1 MQVIRHSNSA
11 NTFFAHNSIIDYS
24 TPRID
29 ESLIGASK
37 WTEDARMLVSLH
49 STHDDTVTIVGE
61 RGTGKRLIARLI
73 HRNSARRRGP
83 FVSLSLGS
91 ITEDVV
97 RSILFG
103 SNENETA
110 DGGTQEKGLLQ
121 QAEGGTLYISG
132 ISAVSRT
139 LVDEILRRSLNNR
152 ERAVRILFGWCVRTI
167 TDRYEPDETSYKDLD
182 CERIEIPPLRRRKD
196 DIETLADYFIKQY
209 CEQSGREPRK
219 ISPEAMDALCNYDW
233 PRNVTELKTLASQ
246 MVKQLDAPAID
257 VRNLP
262 TYLAGTARTINTL
275 PSAGLDLDDEVKR
288 VEVDLICAALRQSH
302 GLQNRAAQLLRIKPT
317 TLFMKIKRYGIDVGV
332 FR

>member
-11 NTFFAHNSIIDYS
+11 NTFFAHNSVIDYS
-24 TPRID
+24 TPRIE

-49 STHDDTVTIVGE
+49 STHDDTVIIVGE
-61 RGTGKRLIARLI
+61 RGTGKKLIARLI

-83 FVSLSLGS
+83 FVSLLLGS
-91 ITEDVV
+91 ITEDVA
-97 RSILFG
+97 RSTLFG
-103 SNENETA
+103 SNQNGTA
-110 DGGTQEKGLLQ
+110 DGSTVEKGLLQ

-139 LVDEILRRSLNNR
+139 LIDEILRRSLNNR
-152 ERAVRILFGWCVRTI
+152 ERAVRILFGI
-167 TDRYEPDETSYKDLD
+167 TDRHEPDETSYKDLD
-182 CERIEIPPLRRRKD
+182 CERVEIPPLRRRKD

-209 CEQSGREPRK
+209 CEQSGREQRK
-219 ISPEAMDALCNYDW
+219 ISPEAMNALCNYDW

-246 MVKQLDAPAID
+246 MVKQLDAPPID

-262 TYLAGTARTINTL
+262 TYLAGPARTMNML

-288 VEVDLICAALRQSH
+288 VEMDLICAALRQSH

>member
-24 TPRID
+24 TTRID
-29 ESLIGASK
+29 ESLVGVSK

-49 STHDDTVTIVGE
+49 STHDDTVIIVGE
-61 RGTGKRLIARLI
+61 RGTGKKLIARLI

-91 ITEDVV
+91 ITEDVA
-97 RSILFG
+97 RSSLFG
-103 SNENETA
+103 SNENETK
-110 DGGTQEKGLLQ
+110 DSFTSDKGLLE
-121 QAEGGTLYISG
+121 QAQGGTLYISG
-132 ISAVSRT
+132 ISAISRDFI
-139 LVDEILRRSLNNR
+139 DEILRRSLNNR
-152 ERAVRILFGWCVRTI
+152 ERAVRILFGWCVRTA
-167 TDRYEPDETSYKDLD
+167 DSHESDELRYKGFD
-182 CERIEIPPLRRRKD
+182 CERIEIPPLRWRKD
-196 DIETLADYFIKQY
+196 DIEALADHFIKQY
-209 CEQSGREPRK
+209 CEQSGREQRK
-219 ISPEAMDALCNYDW
+219 ISPEAMDALCHYDW

-246 MVKQLDAPAID
+246 MVKQLDAPPID

-262 TYLAGTARTINTL
+262 TYLAGPSRTGNTL

-288 VEVDLICAALRQSH
+288 VEVDLICAALRQCH
-302 GLQNRAAQLLRIKPT
+302 GLQNRAAQLLRVKPT

>member
-24 TPRID
+24 TTRID
-29 ESLIGASK
+29 ESLVGVSK
-37 WTEDARMLVSLH
+37 WTEDSRMLVSLH
-49 STHDDTVTIVGE
+49 STHDDTVIIVGE
-61 RGTGKRLIARLI
+61 RGTGKKLIARLI
-73 HRNSARRRGP
+73 HRNSARRKGP

-91 ITEDVV
+91 ITEDVA

-103 SNENETA
+103 SNEYETPDNGTA
-110 DGGTQEKGLLQ
+110 DKGLLE
-121 QAEGGTLYISG
+121 QAQGGTLYISG
-132 ISAVSRT
+132 VSAVSR
-139 LVDEILRRSLNNR
+139 VFIDEILRRSFNNR
-152 ERAVRILFGWCVRTI
+152 ERAVRILFGWCVRTGP
-167 TDRYEPDETSYKDLD
+167 DRSEPDELRFIDFD

-196 DIETLADYFIKQY
+196 DIEALADYFIKQY
-209 CEQSGREPRK
+209 CEQSGREQRK
-219 ISPEAMDALCNYDW
+219 ISPEAMDALCHYDW

-246 MVKQLDAPAID
+246 MVKQLDAPPID

-262 TYLAGTARTINTL
+262 TYLAGPARTVNPL
-275 PSAGLDLDDEVKR
+275 PSSGLDLDDEVKR